1 MQRSI
6 PQNQMFEQHFFFRF
20 DQQMTPKPNHN
31 VQLLAGNLKLFQND
45 KVSLFLV
52 GILAILGKYFYDD

>member
-1 MQRSI
+1 
-6 PQNQMFEQHFFFRF
+6 
-20 DQQMTPKPNHN
+20 MTPKPNHN

-52 GILAILGKYFYDD
+52 DILAILGKYFYDD